1 MKVLK
6 IGAIWCSGCLVMKP
20 IWKKIESEHPWLKT
34 EYYEFDDSPDIAKK
48 FGLVAGIL
56 PTFIFLDSNDTEIA
70 RVSGEVGEKDLL
82 KIIERH
88 KDQ

>member
-20 IWKKIESEHPWLKT
+20 IWKKIENKNPWLKT
-34 EYYEFDDSPDIAKK
+34 EYYEFDDSPDIALKY
-48 FGLVAGIL
+48 GLGAGFL
-56 PTFIFLDSNDTEIA
+56 PTYIFLDSQDKEIA
-70 RVSGEVGEKDLL
+70 RVSGEIEEKDLL

-88 KDQ
+88 REE